1 MLLTRRGFQI
11 NKKLLNDEKLQK
23 IKNDLLISPKLIPP
37 FNINAEPIY
46 LIHQTKNNIFIPKFY
61 GYDNINNNIKS
72 FLISKKTNFKFKGK
86 LNDKQKII
94 IKDIIDGLNKYTG
107 GIITLPCGY
116 GKTVIALYLAS
127 LINLKCI
134 VLVHT
139 EALKTQW
146 IERINEFIDNV
157 NIGEIQ
163 QKKINL
169 DADII
174 VGMLQ
179 TISKDTFNADFND
192 IGLLIVDECHHI
204 GSREFSKCLYKINAE
219 YTIGLSATPERKDG
233 LTRIIN
239 WYLGP
244 QLVKIDTKQNY
255 QTVVF
260 QLRYNTSN
268 PLFNI
273 EYMRFKGKETVST
286 VKMISNI
293 CNISERNELIK
304 NIIIKL
310 LENPKRNIMVLSGRI
325 EHIKQLKNLVDNK
338 LIELNLNILTK
349 FYIGSSSDIE
359 REDAKLNG
367 KVLFASYNIAS
378 EGLDIPR
385 LNTIILA
392 SPQKDIK
399 QSIGRIMRKIH
410 DNDCNPLIIDI
421 NDTINPFKKYANQ
434 KIKLY
439 KNSNYQYEII
449 DVNENLD
456 NFDFLN
462 QNNII
467 NILNCNCQ
475 NIFINDN
482 FNINKNIN
490 ENEENEE
497 DDKLI
502 FIK

>member
-11 NKKLLNDEKLQK
+11 HKSILTNEQLNK
-23 IKNDLLISPKLIPP
+23 IKSDLFISPKIIPP
-37 FNINAEPIY
+37 FDENEEPIY
-46 LIHQTKNNIFIPKFY
+46 LIHQTKDNIFIPKFY
-61 GYDNINNNIKS
+61 AYDNINNNVKS
-72 FLISKKTNFKFKGK
+72 FLISKKINISFNGK
-86 LNDKQKII
+86 LFDNQKLL
-94 IKDIIDGLNKYTG
+94 IKDIIKGLNKYTG

-116 GKTVIALYLAS
+116 GKTVLALYLAC
-127 LINLKCI
+127 LIKLKCI

-146 IERINEFIDNV
+146 IERIKEYVKNV
-157 NIGEIQ
+157 KIGEIQ
-163 QKKINL
+163 QKTINL

-174 VGMLQ
+174 IGMIQ
-179 TISKDTFNADFND
+179 TISKDKFKADFSD

-219 YTIGLSATPERKDG
+219 YTIGLSATPDRKDG

-244 QLVKIDTKQNY
+244 QLIKIENKKNY
-255 QTVVF
+255 QTVAF
-260 QLRYNTSN
+260 QLRYSTSN

-273 EYMRFKGKETVST
+273 EYMRYKGKNTVST

-293 CNISERNELIK
+293 CNIQERNEMIK

-310 LENPKRNIMVLSGRI
+310 LENPKRNIMILSGRV
-325 EHIKQLKNLVDNK
+325 EHDKLLKELVDNK
-338 LIELNLNILTK
+338 LKELNLNIKTYL
-349 FYIGSSSDIE
+349 YIGSCNDEE
-359 REDAKLNG
+359 RNDAINNAQ
-367 KVLFASYNIAS
+367 VLFASYSLAS

-385 LNTIILA
+385 LNTVILA

-410 DNDCNPLIIDI
+410 DDNSNPLIIDI

-439 KNSNYQYEII
+439 NQSNYKYEII
-449 DVNENLD
+449 DINEDLD
-456 NFDFLN
+456 NLDFLN
-462 QNNII
+462 Q
-467 NILNCNCQ
+467 
-475 NIFINDN
+475 D
-482 FNINKNIN
+482 NINKILCNCNKKDENNDNKIDK
-490 ENEENEE
+490 ENEF
-497 DDKLI
+497 I
-502 FIK
+502 FI

>member
-11 NKKLLNDEKLQK
+11 NKKLLTEEKLNK

-37 FNINAEPIY
+37 FDINEKPIK
-46 LIHQTKNNIFIPKFY
+46 LIHQTKENIFIPKFY
-61 GYDNINNNIKS
+61 GYDNINNNIQS
-72 FLISKKTNFKFKGK
+72 FLISKKTNIKFKGK

-94 IKDIIDGLNKYTG
+94 IKNIIDGLNKYTG

-116 GKTVIALYLAS
+116 GKTVIALYLAC
-127 LINLKCI
+127 LIKLKCI

-139 EALKTQW
+139 EALKSQW
-146 IERINEFIDNV
+146 IERINEFVENIT
-157 NIGEIQ
+157 IGEIQ
-163 QKKINL
+163 QKKINTN
-169 DADII
+169 ADII

-179 TISKDTFNADFND
+179 TISKKTFQGDFND

-233 LTRIIN
+233 LTRIIK

-244 QLVKIDTKQNY
+244 QLIKIETKKNF
-255 QTVVF
+255 QTVAF

-273 EYMRFKGKETVST
+273 EYMKFKGKETVST
-286 VKMISNI
+286 VKMINNI
-293 CNISERNELIK
+293 CNIKERNEMIK

-325 EHIKQLKNLVDNK
+325 DHIKELKNIVDNK
-338 LIELNLNILTK
+338 LNELNLNITTK
-349 FYIGSSSDIE
+349 FYIGSCSDEE
-359 REDAKLNG
+359 REEAKLNG

-385 LNTIILA
+385 LNTIILS

-410 DNDCNPLIIDI
+410 DEDCNPLIIDI

-434 KIKLY
+434 KLKLY
-439 KNSNYQYEII
+439 KISNYKYEII
-449 DVNENLD
+449 DVNEELINL
-456 NFDFLN
+456 DFLN
-462 QNNII
+462 QENII
-467 NILNCNCQ
+467 NLLKC
-475 NIFINDN
+475 DN
-482 FNINKNIN
+482 KEI
-490 ENEENEE
+490 EE
-497 DDKLI
+497 DDENYDDMI